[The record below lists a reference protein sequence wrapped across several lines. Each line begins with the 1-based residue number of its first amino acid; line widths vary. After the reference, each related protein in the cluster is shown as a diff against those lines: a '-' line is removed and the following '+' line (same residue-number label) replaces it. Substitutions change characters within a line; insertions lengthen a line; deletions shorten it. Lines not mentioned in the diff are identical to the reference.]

1 MATDIFITPTSG
13 TVDFNNGVFGS
24 VLGTIATM
32 KVYDSLTS
40 GNLSIQ
46 NSATSNLSGVKF
58 LNRGNPGNVFE
69 AYGTYGNLFPRQYAQ
84 YIFHIFHRISG
95 NDVTES
101 YILLHHLRH

>member
-1 MATDIFITPTSG
+1 MATDILIAPTSG

-46 NSATSNLSGVKF
+46 NSATSNLSGVRF
-58 LNRGNPGNVFE
+58 LNRGNTGNVFE
-69 AYGTYGNLFPRQYAQ
+69 VYGTYGNLFPRQYAQ
-84 YIFHIFHRISG
+84 YIFHIFHRI
-95 NDVTES
+95 
-101 YILLHHLRH
+101 